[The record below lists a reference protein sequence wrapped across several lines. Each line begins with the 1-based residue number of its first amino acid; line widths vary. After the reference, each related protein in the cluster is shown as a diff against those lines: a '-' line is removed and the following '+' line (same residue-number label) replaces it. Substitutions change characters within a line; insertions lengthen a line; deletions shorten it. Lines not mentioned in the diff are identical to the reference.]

1 MDETKLR
8 EIYKRNRV
16 ARAFF
21 DHMVRREHNQTETVD
36 HFLELLNVKE
46 EHIFDRDAIRDLFK
60 ELQQLGCGRYIVG
73 RKGRLTRFEWYTQ
86 SLNAIRS
93 MYFTDLG
100 AFVLL
105 TFQKL
110 IDVFGSK
117 THTRMALEIEDI
129 QKNMFLPFS

>member
-8 EIYKRNRV
+8 EIYKRDRV

-36 HFLELLNVKE
+36 HFLELLNMKE
-46 EHIFDRDAIRDLFK
+46 EHRFDQDAIRDLFK

-86 SLNAIRS
+86 SLNAMRS

-100 AFVLL
+100 AFALL

-129 QKNMFLPFS
+129 QKNMFLPFP